1 MAPRTPKDNPLP
13 RSAYSVAEVAQALGL
28 SDWTVRDLM
37 DKGEIPSARLGTR
50 RVIPAVAYER
60 WLADLNQHQ
69 PA

>member
-1 MAPRTPKDNPLP
+1 MAPRTPKANPLP

-28 SDWTVRDLM
+28 STDAVYALM

-50 RVIPAVAYER
+50 RVVPAVAYER